1 MSDMDR
7 ILKLAGL
14 ATKNVAEEAVNE
26 CDCDCGETPC
36 KACGKDHHATSEA
49 RDLKDGVEEAVG
61 DFADPI
67 LDLIDEVGSHQIV
80 LDELIRY
87 LDGDTIEDFVA
98 DFRRHNDMN
107 MEEAELS
114 EEELAEAIPYM
125 YKLHKDGKSHEEIA
139 KELKMSVKAVKDA
152 MSKTDEAINEGWCA
166 VCLESPCACTDSAI
180 AEGGH
185 KDEIIDDA
193 QSMDLEDFCDKHEG
207 YGMDREECVAQWKYI
222 NGVKESS
229 LEEGRMSD
237 QLIHDAENMS
247 REEFEKKHGK
257 EAAKDMFDE
266 SVEISEAPTMDTTQL
281 ITLLK
286 NAGLTEEA
294 IEEKLTEWANTPE
307 GVGEVEPT
315 EHGDAYEMAQSVNL
329 SLKRYLDAEDA
340 KVQVSEHK
348 VENMKALYEAKK
360 NK

>member
-14 ATKNVAEEAVNE
+14 ATTNVAEETVNE
-26 CDCDCGETPC
+26 CECDCGESPC
-36 KACGKDHHATSEA
+36 KACGKDHHEA
-49 RDLKDGVEEAVG
+49 NESRDLKDGVDEAVG
-61 DFADPI
+61 SFAEPI
-67 LDLIDEVGSHQIV
+67 YDLIDEYGVENVI
-80 LDELIRY
+80 DDLIRY
-87 LDGDTIEDFVA
+87 MSGDDVEEFVA
-98 DFRRHNDMN
+98 DFRRHNDQDV
-107 MEEAELS
+107 EEAELS

-166 VCLESPCACTDSAI
+166 ICLQSPCACEEDTI

-348 VENMKALYEAKK
+348 VEDMKALYEAKK